1 MIQLN
6 IGDMPATDTPLE
18 KSNHPVFL
26 SDELARCFSQI
37 SESLK
42 DLALPRVDFSALVS
56 EQLKSA
62 KELKERYLPPQS
74 LRERVISALEGPWA
88 PEASDLPERVGL
100 PTPKGSRDPFRDSP
114 VTLHSSSL
122 RRTIQKFVTSAEH
135 RWSLTP
141 WSSVYEYD
149 VPIRNLPRAL
159 QGLTILHL
167 SDIHFLD
174 ASDRSWNEMS
184 QIAKYF
190 EKGAHRIDLILLSGD
205 VITKSP
211 DDLCKNSLRQLARL
225 SAVCPQAFMV
235 HGNHDY
241 HGHVPAVISKQLEK
255 VGFHDINN
263 HHIRLRIG
271 DAPLNIFGVDDAY
284 FGNPVPPDSVPPL
297 ETNIVLTHNL
307 DAIRGNFPKDVDLI
321 LSGHT
326 HWGELKLFDGAR
338 VMNWWGYSD
347 NINQHTKAWD
357 CLTDRTLSY
366 VHPGLARYYVPYRGL
381 RHPPGIAIHTLVNP
395 DTQDVH

>member
-1 MIQLN
+1 
-6 IGDMPATDTPLE
+6 
-18 KSNHPVFL
+18 
-26 SDELARCFSQI
+26 
-37 SESLK
+37 
-42 DLALPRVDFSALVS
+42 
-56 EQLKSA
+56 
-62 KELKERYLPPQS
+62 
-74 LRERVISALEGPWA
+74 
-88 PEASDLPERVGL
+88 
-100 PTPKGSRDPFRDSP
+100 
-114 VTLHSSSL
+114 
-122 RRTIQKFVTSAEH
+122 
-135 RWSLTP
+135 
-141 WSSVYEYD
+141 
-149 VPIRNLPRAL
+149 
-159 QGLTILHL
+159 
-167 SDIHFLD
+167 
-174 ASDRSWNEMS
+174 
-184 QIAKYF
+184 
-190 EKGAHRIDLILLSGD
+190 
-205 VITKSP
+205 
-211 DDLCKNSLRQLARL
+211 
-225 SAVCPQAFMV
+225 MV